1 MVLAVYDKAAYSHD
15 LHSSALA
22 KVEAKNTLIAIKYFT
37 IVLRPYNAVLS
48 GKLLLAK
55 ISEART
61 KSQL

>member
-1 MVLAVYDKAAYSHD
+1 MPFADSG
-15 LHSSALA
+15 
-22 KVEAKNTLIAIKYFT
+22 
-37 IVLRPYNAVLS
+37 NAVLS